1 MKALE
6 LLDLGLR
13 EYRKV
18 WELQHELVARRLAGE
33 IADTLVLVEHPA
45 VFTVG
50 RAAQTA
56 AAPHPFPP
64 RKRGGSGRGI
74 PCWAIERGGQMTFHG
89 PGQLVGYPIIDLR
102 ARGRDLQRYLRDLE
116 EVLMLTT
123 SDLGLSATRRTGRTG
138 VWVQEKKIASIGI
151 AVKRWVSYHGFA
163 LNVSTDLSYFRA
175 IQPCGLDGSVI
186 TSMAEQLG
194 RPLEL
199 ETVKP
204 LLVRRFQQIFVGA
217 WLTKPPT
224 SVTAITASLLT
235 GAPSLR

>member
-56 AAPHPFPP
+56 PPHLNN
-64 RKRGGSGRGI
+64 KIENI

-217 WLTKPPT
+217 L
-224 SVTAITASLLT
+224 
-235 GAPSLR
+235 